1 MYKANSRKDLRGRKL
16 HFFMPLLVLLL
27 LLLSGGAGLLV
38 TSHMGR
44 AHASSAD
51 SNSLVEGGAG
61 GGGALAGA
69 DLGDGG
75 GGGDIGDGS
84 GDLLGG
90 TVNEY
95 VPDATNAAD
104 IQPGASMVEYTDINS
119 TDYQYDPDTQSMT
132 AVTTNAQG
140 TDVTTVDPQQ
150 DAQTYNQV
158 QANLQQDDANSE
170 PVKAL
175 IGTVSTQTTVDVFR
189 MGNSSGPKLVTER
202 APRVGVDIFPD
213 ENGMISPGQ
222 GGSSTF
228 ETMNRPAK
236 WWELPAGTQ
245 LPDGLQ
251 IRNDTPGHWLIEP
264 SRSMSIEEFRQ
275 LLLQITGW
283 QPVN

>member
-1 MYKANSRKDLRGRKL
+1 MYRVNSRKDLRGRKL

-51 SNSLVEGGAG
+51 SYSLVEGGAG

-69 DLGDGG
+69 GLGD

-95 VPDATNAAD
+95 VPDATNAPE
-104 IQPGASMVEYTDINS
+104 IQPGASMVEYTNING

-140 TDVTTVDPQQ
+140 TDVTTIDPQQ

-158 QANLQQDDANSE
+158 QADLQQDDANSE
-170 PVKAL
+170 SVKAL
-175 IGTVSTQTTVDVFR
+175 VGTVNTQTTVDLFR

-202 APRVGVDIFPD
+202 APRIGVDIYPD
-213 ENGMISPGQ
+213 ENGMIAPGQ
-222 GGSSTF
+222 GESSTF
-228 ETMNRPAK
+228 ERMNKPAK
-236 WWELPAGTQ
+236 WWQLPAGTQ

-251 IRNDTPGHWLIEP
+251 VRNDTPGHWLIEP
-264 SRSMSIEEFRQ
+264 SRSMSVEEFRQ